1 MKQRKAAAALSL
13 ALAAALTL
21 SGCGFWRAPKL
32 DDKTVDAIKNA
43 VEEAVDNA
51 KEAAGSAAKR
61 ERSGERLDER
71 RYEITESID
80 SIDLEWV
87 SGAVE
92 ICAAEG
98 DAVVLIE
105 RSDDGIYDNEA
116 LGWRVADRELKIRW
130 NSGSIVGS
138 ALQGG
143 KELTL
148 CLPAAAWDELS
159 LDTVSADL
167 TVRDAFACRA
177 LSLGTT
183 SAKITAAGLTADE
196 LEITSVSGAV
206 EVSGAFREI
215 DAETVSGDVTLG
227 LTAAPLKADLNSVSG
242 DQTLIVPESCGF
254 ALHFDSVSG
263 ELDSALA
270 LTMQNGS
277 YRFGDGAARIEVES
291 VSGDLVLR
299 GSI

>member
-1 MKQRKAAAALSL
+1 MKRQKAIAALSL
-13 ALAAALTL
+13 ALAAALTF
-21 SGCGFWRAPKL
+21 SGCGLWRAPKL
-32 DDKTVDAIKNA
+32 DDETVDAIKNA
-43 VEEAVDNA
+43 VEEAVENV
-51 KEAAGSAAKR
+51 KEAAESASKR

-71 RYEITESID
+71 RYEITDGID

-92 ICAAEG
+92 VCAAEG
-98 DAVVLIE
+98 SAVVLIE

-116 LGWRVADRELKIRW
+116 LTWRVADRELEIRW
-130 NSGSIVGS
+130 NSGKIIGS

-148 CLPAAAWDELS
+148 CLPAAVWDELS

-167 TVRDAFACRA
+167 TVRDGFTCRA
-177 LSLGTT
+177 LSLDTT

-196 LEITSVSGAV
+196 LDITSVSGAV

-227 LTAAPLKADLNSVSG
+227 LTAAPVQAELDTVSG
-242 DQTLIVPESCGF
+242 DQTLVVPADCGF
-254 ALHFDSVSG
+254 TLTFESVSG

-270 LTMQNGS
+270 LTTQNGT
-277 YRFGDGAARIEVES
+277 YRFGDGAARIAVES
-291 VSGDLVLR
+291 VSGGLALR
-299 GSI
+299 GSV